1 MNKVMI
7 SFTQILFTRLFRLSH
22 AYTWQVN
29 GGIPTIDPQKTYVF
43 ISNHQSR
50 IDPFVIFA
58 CMDLHSNIKAAPV
71 KFMTAKSI
79 YYGFFRPLLFCLGC
93 FPTYVRN
100 QNIIDYSAQLVKNGY
115 GLFIFPEGRRTLK
128 EHSSPK
134 DGILRIIDQLDRKDV
149 EYVLAY
155 IDWTK
160 PSWRRHA
167 TIKFGSARSIDHES
181 ASLLMKQIYSL

>member
-1 MNKVMI
+1 MTKFII

-22 AYTWQVN
+22 TYTWQVD
-29 GGIPTIDPQKTYVF
+29 GTIPALDPRKTYIF

-58 CMDLHSNIKAAPV
+58 TMDLAANINVSPM

-79 YYGFFRPLLFCLGC
+79 YYSVFRPLFYCLGC
-93 FPTYVRN
+93 FPTYVKN
-100 QNIIDYSAQLVKNGY
+100 QNIVDYSAQLVKNGY
-115 GLFIFPEGRRTLK
+115 GLFIFPEGRRTQK

-134 DGILRIIDQLDRKDV
+134 DGILRIIDQLDPGAV
-149 EYVLAY
+149 TYVLAH

-160 PSWRRHA
+160 PHWRRHA
-167 TIKFGSARSIDHES
+167 TIKFYATQTIDHEN
-181 ASLLMKQIYSL
+181 ASLLMDQIYNL